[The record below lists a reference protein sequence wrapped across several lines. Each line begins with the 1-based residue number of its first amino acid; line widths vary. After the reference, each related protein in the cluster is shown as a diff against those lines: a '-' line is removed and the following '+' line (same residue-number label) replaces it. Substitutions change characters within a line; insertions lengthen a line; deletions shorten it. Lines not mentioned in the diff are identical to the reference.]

1 MKRKVVKHGT
11 STFIISLP
19 AKWVSRQGI
28 ARGDELN
35 VVEEERALIV
45 TAQENSRIV
54 RIEID
59 ATGLLPRLVDRFLAR
74 SYQKGYD
81 EIILIHNDLALLEVI
96 KAKVHELLGYEIIEQ
111 DERKCLIKSIAL
123 RLDFE
128 FDTSLRRAFLLVK
141 QMVEEC
147 AQFYQQGN
155 KNGLTHIMQRDFDVN
170 RLTYFCLRQINK
182 EHYVSK
188 ERTHQTHVLY
198 YLIESL
204 EDLGDAV
211 KQLADYLALIPHKKE
226 MQAILATLVKHY
238 ASSYEY
244 FYKPTRDLANNAY
257 TLYKEINHQII
268 DYAAKKPSKEEV
280 MGLIFIRDAAHVIY
294 HFTTMRLDF
303 LKGAHIEI
311 GDRPA

>member
-19 AKWVSRQGI
+19 SKWVARHGI

-35 VVEEERALIV
+35 VIEEEKSLII
-45 TAQENSRIV
+45 TAQESSRV
-54 RIEID
+54 MRIEIN

-81 EIILIHNDLALLEVI
+81 EILLIHNDLALLEVI

-123 RLDFE
+123 HLDFE
-128 FDTSLRRAFLLVK
+128 FENSLRRAFLIVK
-141 QMVEEC
+141 QMVEETHL
-147 AQFYQQGN
+147 FYQQGESASL
-155 KNGLTHIMQRDFDVN
+155 KNIYQRDFDVN
-170 RLTYFCLRQINK
+170 RLCYFCLRQINK
-182 EHYVSK
+182 EHYVGK

-204 EDLGDAV
+204 EDLGDSFKKLAAYLTEV
-211 KQLADYLALIPHKKE
+211 PMRKEVLDLLAD
-226 MQAILATLVKHY
+226 LVKHY
-238 ASSYEY
+238 AQSYEY
-244 FYKPTRDLANNAY
+244 FYKPTREMANAAYTTYMEIMRKIEDLAEKKIAQKEFMAL
-257 TLYKEINHQII
+257 LYLKE
-268 DYAAKKPSKEEV
+268 AAA
-280 MGLIFIRDAAHVIY
+280 IIY

-303 LKGAHIEI
+303 LKGAHVEI
-311 GDRPA
+311 NDR